1 MWNGGRGGKPRHIA
15 IRGGTRRGRHALD
28 ELDADRAVRMADT
41 QLAADG
47 PSDIYTRAPRDG
59 FPDHH
64 RPGTTM
70 TLTPKRR

>member
-1 MWNGGRGGKPRHIA
+1 
-15 IRGGTRRGRHALD
+15 
-28 ELDADRAVRMADT
+28 MADT